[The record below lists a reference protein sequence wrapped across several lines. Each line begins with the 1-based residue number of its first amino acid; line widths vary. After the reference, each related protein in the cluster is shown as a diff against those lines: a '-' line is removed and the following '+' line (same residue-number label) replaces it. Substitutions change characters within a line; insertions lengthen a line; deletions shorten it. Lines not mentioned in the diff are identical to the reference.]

1 MKTRKCTKFI
11 SALLVVLIALPS
23 SSCSSK
29 KKKYEVIKETDP
41 WFEVTSFET
50 DTLYPSDKYEYSW
63 FEVVGATEDSVYLM
77 AEASKHYDGDYKNLT
92 DEQILQLFEQS
103 ILRFSYDGELLEK
116 TNAISYENGKF
127 RTVQKAWISD
137 GRINLLERVIE
148 RNGNEDNETGYLL
161 NGEELTIPESSWHVT
176 GKTSISDIYTT
187 NGYKVFSLY
196 DNNWNR
202 DFLVVVKPDGSQ
214 YEPDFSNIFQYG
226 ISYIGEML
234 PSENGKVIFQVVVQ
248 NELSYVKMDLATGE
262 ATELK
267 GLYGSED
274 TYMLEYCNGKTI
286 SRDLKGLNS
295 VDAESG
301 TLKQIFDYS
310 NVDESYYDVIDTQT
324 LYVSDDGN
332 DIILG
337 GYVYD
342 NSTFYSSGE
351 TYKIMHLKRADRN
364 PNAGKTIITM
374 SLGEDSYPEYSDLY
388 AAKIYNRQDNPC
400 FIKFVMPYDDSGEYQ
415 DVNADILLLN
425 YPVADPSDSSRYL
438 DLAPY
443 FNFGDASYK
452 QEYFSNALD
461 AAMSGSALYRMPLDI
476 SASGIITDVSN
487 VPSGKQGFTFDEYK
501 KFLND
506 KCNGIDPISKTKGY
520 EMSKPEYFTKLFL
533 NMSDVFIK
541 DGKVNI
547 EGEDFRN
554 LMLFVDEYG
563 SDVAAESDG
572 LGFGYVTEHNRA
584 ITEVEAE
591 LDIALS
597 GKSAEDQ
604 GKIGAVYGNF
614 YSFENYLDR
623 YKLFGSN
630 ICVYGLPSYDGR
642 GPLTVSSEFVSIS
655 LDTKFPDACA
665 DFVKLLISYD
675 VQCHKESNPI
685 NRKAMRY
692 IAEKKLDYY
701 NSSIDEE
708 SKSDLSVKKAKL
720 GPEAIDKYE
729 EILSSSYGG
738 ISAGSSIESI
748 LREES
753 SAYFNGSKSMDDVIR
768 VMQKRLQTVIDESK

>member
-1 MKTRKCTKFI
+1 MKTRKDLKLI
-11 SALLVVLIALPS
+11 SALLALLIALPA

-50 DTLYPSDKYEYSW
+50 DKLYPSDKYEYSW

-77 AEASKHYDGDYKNLT
+77 SEASKYYDGDYNKLT
-92 DEQILQLFEQS
+92 DEELLQLYEQS
-103 ILRFSYDGELLEK
+103 ILRYSFDGELLEK
-116 TNAISYENGKF
+116 TNAISYQNGKF

-137 GRINLLERVIE
+137 GRMNLLERIIE
-148 RNGNEDNETGYLL
+148 RKKDNTESERGYLL
-161 NGEELTIPESSWHVT
+161 NGEELTIPESSWHVA

-187 NGYKVFSLY
+187 NDYKVFSLY
-196 DNNWNR
+196 DDKWN
-202 DFLVVVKPDGSQ
+202 DKFLVVVKPDGSQ

-226 ISYIGEML
+226 ISGIGEMI
-234 PSENGKVIFQVVVQ
+234 PAENGKVIFQVFVQ
-248 NELSYVKMDLATGE
+248 NELAYVKMDLATGE
-262 ATELK
+262 ASELK

-274 TYMLEYCNGKTI
+274 TYMLEYCNGKTV
-286 SRDLKGLNS
+286 SRDLKGLNL

-301 TLKQIFDYS
+301 TLKQLFDYS

-332 DIILG
+332 DIVLG

-342 NSTFYSSGE
+342 NSSYYSGDV
-351 TYKIMHLKRADRN
+351 YKIMHLKRADRN
-364 PNAGKTIITM
+364 PNAGKTILTL
-374 SLGEDSYPEYSDLY
+374 SLGEDAYPEYSDLY

-400 FIKFVMPYDDSGEYQ
+400 FIKFVMPYDESGEYQ
-415 DVNADILLLN
+415 DVNADILLLYN
-425 YPVADPSDSSRYL
+425 PVSDPSDSSRYL

-443 FNFGDASYK
+443 FNFDDASYK
-452 QEYFSNALD
+452 QEYFTNALD
-461 AAMSGSALYRMPLDI
+461 AAKSGSSLYRIPLDI

-506 KCNGIDPISKTKGY
+506 KCNGTDPISKTKGF
-520 EMSKPEYFTKLFL
+520 EMSKQEYFTKLFL

-541 DGKVNI
+541 DGKVNL

-563 SDVAAESDG
+563 SDISAGSNG
-572 LGFGYVTEHNRA
+572 LGFGYVTEHNRS
-584 ITEVEAE
+584 VYEAE
-591 LDIALS
+591 MEIDAVLS
-597 GKSAEDQ
+597 GKSAEVE

-623 YKLFGSN
+623 YRLFGSN
-630 ICVYGLPSYDGR
+630 IGVYGLPSYDGR
-642 GPLTVSSEFVSIS
+642 GPLTVSSEFVSVS
-655 LDTKFPDACA
+655 LDTKYPDACA
-665 DFVKLLISYD
+665 DFVKLLLSYD

-685 NRKAMRY
+685 NRKALRY

-708 SKSDLSVKKAKL
+708 SKSDRSVKKAKL

-753 SAYFNGSKSMDDVIR
+753 SAYFNGQKSLDDVIT